1 MPDDRKKVK
10 TLAAQRSK
18 LIQSLLDKLEG
29 RVLNAQRE
37 LLKIVLSDF
46 VDKMETDEN
55 GNIKNTLSNKRR
67 LSMFETVFNRFARD
81 SGLEV
86 VQGVAD
92 GVTRLIDF
100 NETYFKAFV
109 GPVQLIPIR
118 AHVVETLNAWL
129 GITSRGNVQPNGYL
143 DTLIQNPQVKNQ
155 ISNQVLKAV
164 VSQAGYFETKKGLQN
179 FIEGTPDKGGA
190 LQRYYRNFVYD
201 TFSVADRT
209 NGKIYAD
216 KLNFNY
222 AIYEGGLVERSR
234 KFCIAHNGKV
244 FSREEIAKMKPTE
257 AIPDGYDP
265 FTDMGGFG
273 CRHHWN
279 WVPDLVAFS
288 MRPDLKKLAA

>member
-1 MPDDRKKVK
+1 MPDRKKVK
-10 TLAAQRSK
+10 QLAAQRGK
-18 LIQSLLDKLEG
+18 LIQSLLDRLED
-29 RVLNAQRE
+29 RVLASQRQ

-55 GNIKNTLSNKRR
+55 GNIKNTLANKRR
-67 LSMFETVFNRFARD
+67 LSMFENVFNRFARN

-100 NETYFKAFV
+100 NAQYFKAFV
-109 GPVQLIPIR
+109 GPAKIIPVR

-129 GITSRGNVQPNGYL
+129 GITTRGNVQPNGYL

-155 ISNQVLKAV
+155 ISNQVLKSV

-179 FIEGTPDKGGA
+179 FIEGTQDKGGA

-201 TFSVADRT
+201 LYSITDRA
-209 NGKIYAD
+209 NAKIFAD

-222 AIYEGGLVERSR
+222 AIYEGGLIETSR
-234 KFCIAHNGKV
+234 DFCIKRNGKV
-244 FSREEIAKMKPTE
+244 FSRDEIAKFKPTE
-257 AIPDGYDP
+257 AIGPGYDP
-265 FTDMGGFG
+265 FTDLGGFG
-273 CRHHWN
+273 CRHHLN
-279 WVPDLVAFS
+279 WVPDAVAIS
-288 MRPDLKKLAA
+288 MRPELKEKAA